1 MTRRAVSPFVPSA
14 LALALLSVSA
24 TTASANSLGAPGRT
38 QLGCTGGG
46 CHMGGT
52 APSLTFDAPATV
64 GLGETVDLTIT
75 VTGAQAGAAAPK
87 AGIGIQA
94 ESGTLTADAAGRLKS
109 LLGELVH
116 SAPAEFEGDSVTF
129 DFQWTAP
136 ATPGPV
142 TIFAAGNS
150 VNGDANITGDMSAL
164 VSATITVTE
173 AGGGGGT
180 GGTPD
185 GTGGTPDGT
194 GGAPIGPQPD
204 AGTDDGTGD
213 GSGGSD
219 DGGGCQAR
227 PGVAPTSGLLA
238 GLALLGLGLA
248 RRRRRL

>member
-1 MTRRAVSPFVPSA
+1 MMRSAALSLTVAFTLAVP
-14 LALALLSVSA
+14 A
-24 TTASANSLGAPGRT
+24 TAAANSLGAPGRT

-52 APSLTFDAPATV
+52 APSMTFDAPATV

-75 VTGAQAGAAAPK
+75 LTGVQAGAAAPK

-94 ESGTLTADAAGRLKS
+94 EGGTLTADAAGQLKS

-116 SAPAEFEGDSVTF
+116 SGPVDFEGDSVDFT
-129 DFQWTAP
+129 FQWTAP

-164 VSATITVTE
+164 VSATITVAE
-173 AGGGGGT
+173 AGGGGA

-204 AGTDDGTGD
+204 AGTGDGTGD
-213 GSGGSD
+213 GSDGGGD
-219 DGGGCQAR
+219 DGGGGCQAR
-227 PGVAPTSGLLA
+227 PGLPTTSGLAA
-238 GLALLGLGLA
+238 GFALLGLALA
-248 RRRRRL
+248 RRRRRG